1 MRFVWA
7 VVAFVLA
14 AGLIAAGIAQRTI
27 FMGPST
33 QEVSVA
39 VEEPA
44 PYVLLDGDVLRE
56 HPGSQTL
63 LVRGEGEIFAA
74 YGRTADMEA
83 WLADASYNHVTA
95 GKGGELE
102 AELIPAGAAADGD
115 DATATPAPTESP
127 APAETPVPSA
137 TPTEGGAAAEPGRNP
152 AGSDLWLDSFT
163 ETDALIVDKMQLPEG
178 VSLIIAY
185 DGTADAPDDIVISWP
200 LDTSTPL
207 AGPLMAAGAA
217 LLLVGLVLYVLA
229 IRHQRRGRGPRRKG
243 PGPLPATEPIDVAQL
258 PPSERAVIEGSAP
271 APGDADEASGGAPAE
286 GPDTAGV
293 GREGTDHAAGERS
306 SDRDRKTE
314 RRATT
319 TDRRRRLLALPALAV
334 TALLASGCSPD
345 SWPQFGEGTPS
356 PSPSATVIAPENQKP
371 PAVTEAQA
379 RRILQ
384 EVSTTL
390 SDADA
395 AMDIALAGTRLDGP
409 ALTARTTEYALRT
422 ALPETPVPAAIP
434 TDDVEVVL
442 PEATDRWP
450 RTVLLL
456 SKNAG
461 DDTVPPVILTMTQQ
475 DPWSNYK
482 VTNMAEMSAD
492 AVFPEV
498 AAPWLGTSLVP
509 DDSAFLSIPPSEL
522 ATTFADIVD
531 AGETSASYGLF
542 DEISQKLAQSI
553 RDSRQAVVQNLADNG
568 AAETSQ
574 TAFDIVPA
582 DSAPV
587 SMATLDSGAIVAV
600 SLVDTESVTPT
611 SADAVIRFGDNAQ
624 AKALTGVSES
634 AKGVTTKYEFQL
646 FFSVPSQGSTEQIR
660 LLAVRQDLLSVEV
673 IK

>member
-14 AGLIAAGIAQRTI
+14 AGLIAAGIAQRTV

-33 QEVSVA
+33 QETSVA

-44 PYVLLDGDVLRE
+44 PYVLMDGDVLRE
-56 HPGSQTL
+56 HPGAQTL
-63 LVRGEGEIFAA
+63 LVRGDGDIFAA

-83 WLADASYNHVTA
+83 WLADASYNHVTV
-95 GKGGELE
+95 GKDGELDV
-102 AELIPAGAAADGD
+102 ELVDAAAAGD
-115 DATATPAPTESP
+115 DDTSTDAPEATPAPE
-127 APAETPVPSA
+127 ETPA
-137 TPTEGGAAAEPGRNP
+137 DDGAAVDAGRSP
-152 AGSDLWLDSFT
+152 VGSDLWLDSFT
-163 ETDALIVDKMQLPEG
+163 DTDALIADMQLPEG
-178 VSLIIAY
+178 VSLLIAH
-185 DGTADAPDDIVISWP
+185 DGTADAPDDIVVSWP

-217 LLLVGLVLYVLA
+217 VLLVGLVLYVLG

-258 PPSERAVIEGSAP
+258 PPSERKAIEESSSKASDTGTAPADHSEDAEAVQGNGAGGSATE
-271 APGDADEASGGAPAE
+271 DD
-286 GPDTAGV
+286 
-293 GREGTDHAAGERS
+293 AAG
-306 SDRDRKTE
+306 DRKTE
-314 RRATT
+314 MRATPP
-319 TDRRRRLLALPALAV
+319 RRRRMIAIPALAL
-334 TALLASGCSPD
+334 TALLATGCSAD

-379 RRILQ
+379 KRILQ
-384 EVSTTL
+384 DVSATL

-395 AMDIALAGTRLDGP
+395 AMDIDLAGTRLDGP
-409 ALTARTTEYALRT
+409 ALTARKTEYALRT
-422 ALPETPVPAAIP
+422 AVPDTAVPAAIP
-434 TDDVEVVL
+434 TDDVEVIL

-456 SKNAG
+456 SKSDG
-461 DDTVPPVILTMTQQ
+461 DDTVPPVVLTMTQQ

-482 VTNMAEMSAD
+482 VNNMAEMSAD

-509 DDSAFLSIPPSEL
+509 DDSAFLSLPPGEL
-522 ATTFADIVD
+522 AATFSDVVD
-531 AGETSASYGLF
+531 AGEQSASYGLF
-542 DEISQKLAQSI
+542 DEISQNLAKSI

-568 AAETSQ
+568 AAATSQ
-574 TAFDIVPA
+574 TAFDIAPA

-587 SMATLDSGAIVAV
+587 SMTTLGSGAIVAV
-600 SLVDTESVTPT
+600 SLVDTETVTPT

-624 AKALTGVSES
+624 AKALTGVTES

-646 FFSVPSQGSTEQIR
+646 FFSVPAQGSTEQIR

>member
-44 PYVLLDGDVLRE
+44 PFVLLDGDVLRE

-63 LVRGEGEIFAA
+63 LVRGEGDIFAA
-74 YGRTADMEA
+74 YGRTADMQA
-83 WLADASYNHVTA
+83 WLADSSYNHVTA
-95 GKGGELE
+95 GADGELE
-102 AELIPAGAAADGD
+102 TELIAAGSAPDGD
-115 DATATPAPTESP
+115 GATASP
-127 APAETPVPSA
+127 APAETPAPVETPVPSE
-137 TPTEGGAAAEPGRNP
+137 TPAEDGGVAEAGRNP

-185 DGTADAPDDIVISWP
+185 DGTADAPDDIAISWP

-217 LLLVGLVLYVLA
+217 MLLVGLVLYVLA

-258 PPSERAVIEGSAP
+258 PPSERAAIESSADD
-271 APGDADEASGGAPAE
+271 APGDSIPSTEGAQTPGA
-286 GPDTAGV
+286 
-293 GREGTDHAAGERS
+293 GREGTDDPAGANGP
-306 SDRDRKTE
+306 DRDKKTE

-319 TDRRRRLLALPALAV
+319 TGRRRRLLALPALAV

-356 PSPSATVIAPENQKP
+356 PSPSATVIAPDNQKP

-456 SKNAG
+456 SKSAG

-492 AVFPEV
+492 VAFPEV

-509 DDSAFLSIPPSEL
+509 DDSAFLSLPPSEL
-522 ATTFADIVD
+522 AETFADIVD
-531 AGETSASYGLF
+531 TGETSASYGLF
-542 DEISQKLAQSI
+542 DEISQNLAQSI

-568 AAETSQ
+568 AADTSQ
-574 TAFDIVPA
+574 TAFDIIPA

-624 AKALTGVSES
+624 AKALTGVTES

-646 FFSVPSQGSTEQIR
+646 FFSVPAQGSTEQIR

>member
-39 VEEPA
+39 VDEPA

-56 HPGSQTL
+56 NPGSQTL
-63 LVRGEGEIFAA
+63 LVRGEGDIFAA
-74 YGRTADMEA
+74 YGRTADMQA

-95 GKGGELE
+95 GNDGELE
-102 AELIPAGAAADGD
+102 TELIPAGAITDG
-115 DATATPAPTESP
+115 ATATPAPAESP
-127 APAETPVPSA
+127 APEETPVPSE
-137 TPTEGGAAAEPGRNP
+137 TPAEDGAAPEAGRNP

-185 DGTADAPDDIVISWP
+185 DGTADAPDDITISWP

-217 LLLVGLVLYVLA
+217 MLLVGLVLYVLA

-258 PPSERAVIEGSAP
+258 PPSERAAIETSSA
-271 APGDADEASGGAPAE
+271 DATADSDSSGAPANA
-286 GPDTAGV
+286 AGA
-293 GREGTDHAAGERS
+293 GQEDSDDAAGE
-306 SDRDRKTE
+306 DAPERDRKTE

-319 TDRRRRLLALPALAV
+319 TGRRRLLALPTLAV

-356 PSPSATVIAPENQKP
+356 PSPSATVIAPDNQKP
-371 PAVTEAQA
+371 PAVTESQA

-390 SDADA
+390 ADADA

-422 ALPETPVPAAIP
+422 AVPETPVPAAIP

-456 SKNAG
+456 SKSAG

-482 VTNMAEMSAD
+482 VTTMAEMSAD

-509 DDSAFLSIPPSEL
+509 DDSAFLSLPPSEL
-522 ATTFADIVD
+522 AETFADIVD
-531 AGETSASYGLF
+531 TGETSASYGLF
-542 DEISQKLAQSI
+542 DEISQNLAQSI

-574 TAFDIVPA
+574 TAFDIIPA

-624 AKALTGVSES
+624 AKALTGVTES

-646 FFSVPSQGSTEQIR
+646 FFSVPAQGSTEQIR

>member
-14 AGLIAAGIAQRTI
+14 AGLIAAGIAQRTV

-33 QEVSVA
+33 QETSVA

-44 PYVLLDGDVLRE
+44 PYVLMDGDVLRE
-56 HPGSQTL
+56 HPGAQTL
-63 LVRGEGEIFAA
+63 LVRGDGDIFAA

-83 WLADASYNHVTA
+83 WLADASYNHVTV
-95 GKGGELE
+95 GKDGELDV
-102 AELIPAGAAADGD
+102 ELVDAAAAED
-115 DATATPAPTESP
+115 DDTSTDAPEASP
-127 APAETPVPSA
+127 APEETPA
-137 TPTEGGAAAEPGRNP
+137 DDGAAAEDGRSP
-152 AGSDLWLDSFT
+152 VGSDLWLDSFT
-163 ETDALIVDKMQLPEG
+163 DTDALIADMQLPEG
-178 VSLIIAY
+178 VSLLIAH
-185 DGTADAPDDIVISWP
+185 DGTADAPDDIVVSWP

-217 LLLVGLVLYVLA
+217 VLLIGLVLYVLG

-258 PPSERAVIEGSAP
+258 PPSERKAIEESSTTATDTGSAP
-271 APGDADEASGGAPAE
+271 AEHTVDAETAQGDGEPDSARKGDSAGDRRSEMRAASP
-286 GPDTAGV
+286 T
-293 GREGTDHAAGERS
+293 
-306 SDRDRKTE
+306 
-314 RRATT
+314 
-319 TDRRRRLLALPALAV
+319 RRRRMIAIPALAL
-334 TALLASGCSPD
+334 TALLATGCSAD

-379 RRILQ
+379 KRILQ
-384 EVSTTL
+384 DVSATL

-395 AMDIALAGTRLDGP
+395 AMDIDLAGTRLDGP
-409 ALTARTTEYALRT
+409 ALTARKTEYALRT
-422 ALPETPVPAAIP
+422 ALPDTAVPAAIP
-434 TDDVEVVL
+434 TDDVEVML

-450 RTVLLL
+450 RTVLML
-456 SKNAG
+456 SKSDG
-461 DDTVPPVILTMTQQ
+461 DDTVPPVVLTMTQQ

-482 VTNMAEMSAD
+482 VNNMAEMSAD

-498 AAPWLGTSLVP
+498 AAPWLGTSMVP
-509 DDSAFLSIPPSEL
+509 DDSAFLSLPPGEL
-522 ATTFADIVD
+522 AATYSDVVD
-531 AGETSASYGLF
+531 AGEQSASYGMF
-542 DEISQKLAQSI
+542 DEISQNLAKSI

-568 AAETSQ
+568 AAATSQ
-574 TAFDIVPA
+574 TAFDIAPA

-587 SMATLDSGAIVAV
+587 SMTTLGSGAIVAV
-600 SLVDTESVTPT
+600 SLVDTETVTPT

-624 AKALTGVSES
+624 AKALTGVTES

-646 FFSVPSQGSTEQIR
+646 FFSVPAQGSTEQIR

>member
-39 VEEPA
+39 AEEPA
-44 PYVLLDGDVLRE
+44 PFVLMDGDVLRE

-83 WLADASYNHVTA
+83 WLADSSYNHVTV
-95 GKGGELE
+95 
-102 AELIPAGAAADGD
+102 GD
-115 DATATPAPTESP
+115 DGGLDVSLVAAGSAPEGEGAPESP
-127 APAETPVPSA
+127 APAETPA
-137 TPTEGGAAAEPGRNP
+137 AAETPAPAETPVEGDAAAEPGRNP

-163 ETDALIVDKMQLPEG
+163 ETDTLIADNMQLPEG

-185 DGTADAPDDIVISWP
+185 DGTADAPDDIVVSWP

-217 LLLVGLVLYVLA
+217 VLLVGLVLYVLA

-258 PPSERAVIEGSAP
+258 PPSERAAIEGTSTTDADDESDRAGAGTDAP
-271 APGDADEASGGAPAE
+271 AAGDSNAD
-286 GPDTAGV
+286 D
-293 GREGTDHAAGERS
+293 AAGAKS
-306 SDRDRKTE
+306 SDAAPKTE
-314 RRATT
+314 MRARPVN
-319 TDRRRRLLALPALAV
+319 RRRRLLAVPALAV

-345 SWPQFGEGTPS
+345 SWPQLGEGTPS
-356 PSPSATVIAPENQKP
+356 PSPSATVIAPDNQKP

-379 RRILQ
+379 KRILQ

-395 AMDIALAGTRLDGP
+395 SMDIELAGTRLDGP

-422 ALPETPVPAAIP
+422 AVPETPVPAALP

-456 SKNAG
+456 SKSAD

-492 AVFPEV
+492 AVFPDV
-498 AAPWLGTSLVP
+498 AASWLGTSLVP
-509 DDSAFLSIPPSEL
+509 DDSAFLSIPPADL
-522 ATTFADIVD
+522 AATYADVVD
-531 AGETSASYGLF
+531 AGEASASYGMF
-542 DEISQKLAQSI
+542 DEISQNLAQSI
-553 RDSRQAVVQNLADNG
+553 RDSRQAVVQTLADNG

-582 DSAPV
+582 DSEPV
-587 SMATLDSGAIVAV
+587 SMTTLDSGAIVAV
-600 SLVDTESVTPT
+600 SLIDTESVTPT
-611 SADAVIRFGDNAQ
+611 SADAVIRLGDANPQ
-624 AKALTGVSES
+624 AKALTGVTES
-634 AKGVTTKYEFQL
+634 AKGFTTKYEFQL
-646 FFSVPSQGSTEQIR
+646 FFSVPAQGSTEQIR
-660 LLAVRQDLLSVEV
+660 LMAVRQDLLSVEV

>member
-14 AGLIAAGIAQRTI
+14 AGLIAAGIAQRTV

-33 QEVSVA
+33 QETSVA

-56 HPGSQTL
+56 HPGAQTL
-63 LVRGEGEIFAA
+63 LVRGDGDIFAA

-83 WLADASYNHVTA
+83 WLADASYNHVTV
-95 GKGGELE
+95 GKDGELDV
-102 AELIPAGAAADGD
+102 ELVDAVATGED
-115 DATATPAPTESP
+115 DADTDAPEATP
-127 APAETPVPSA
+127 APAETPA
-137 TPTEGGAAAEPGRNP
+137 DDGAAAEAGRSP
-152 AGSDLWLDSFT
+152 VGSDLWLDSFT
-163 ETDALIVDKMQLPEG
+163 DTDALIADMQLPEG
-178 VSLIIAY
+178 VSLLIAH
-185 DGTADAPDDIVISWP
+185 DGTVDAPDDIVVSWP

-217 LLLVGLVLYVLA
+217 VLVVGLVLYVLG

-258 PPSERAVIEGSAP
+258 PPSERKAIEESSTTEPDRGSTPAEHAVDSESVHGDGQEGSASE
-271 APGDADEASGGAPAE
+271 GDA
-286 GPDTAGV
+286 AG
-293 GREGTDHAAGERS
+293 
-306 SDRDRKTE
+306 DRKSE
-314 RRATT
+314 MRATPS
-319 TDRRRRLLALPALAV
+319 RRRRMFAVPALAL
-334 TALLASGCSPD
+334 TALLATGCSAD
-345 SWPQFGEGTPS
+345 SWPQFGAGTPS

-379 RRILQ
+379 KRILQ
-384 EVSTTL
+384 DVSATL

-395 AMDIALAGTRLDGP
+395 AMDIDLAGTRLDGP
-409 ALTARTTEYALRT
+409 ALTARKTEYALRT
-422 ALPETPVPAAIP
+422 ALPDTAVPAAIP
-434 TDDVEVVL
+434 TDDVEVML

-456 SKNAG
+456 SKSDG
-461 DDTVPPVILTMTQQ
+461 DDTVPPVVLTMTQQ

-482 VTNMAEMSAD
+482 VNNMAEMSAD

-509 DDSAFLSIPPSEL
+509 DDSAFLSMPPGEL
-522 ATTFADIVD
+522 AATFSDVVD
-531 AGETSASYGLF
+531 AGEQSASYGLF
-542 DEISQKLAQSI
+542 DEISQNLAKSI

-568 AAETSQ
+568 AAATSQ
-574 TAFDIVPA
+574 TAFDIAPA

-587 SMATLDSGAIVAV
+587 SMTTLGSGAIVAV
-600 SLVDTESVTPT
+600 SLVDTETVTPT

-624 AKALTGVSES
+624 AKALTGVTES

-646 FFSVPSQGSTEQIR
+646 FFSVPAQGSTEQIR

>member
-39 VEEPA
+39 AEEPA
-44 PYVLLDGDVLRE
+44 PYLLLDGDVLRE
-56 HPGSQTL
+56 YPGSQSL
-63 LVRGEGEIFAA
+63 VVRGEGDIFAA

-83 WLADASYNHVTA
+83 WLADASYNHVTV
-95 GKGGELE
+95 GKGGELD
-102 AELIPAGAAADGD
+102 AELIGPGAAGDGE
-115 DATATPAPTESP
+115 DATASPAPSESP
-127 APAETPVPSA
+127 APAEVPAPSETPAEDTS
-137 TPTEGGAAAEPGRNP
+137 AAEPGRNP

-163 ETDALIVDKMQLPEG
+163 ETDTLILDNMQLPEG

-185 DGTADAPDDIVISWP
+185 DGTTPAPDDIVVSWP

-217 LLLVGLVLYVLA
+217 VLLVGLVLYVLG

-258 PPSERAVIEGSAP
+258 PPSERAVIESSSTDGSGDSAP
-271 APGDADEASGGAPAE
+271 SADGADADAAGG
-286 GPDTAGV
+286 
-293 GREGTDHAAGERS
+293 EGTDDAPGAKRP
-306 SDRDRKTE
+306 DRDRKTE
-314 RRATT
+314 MRATT
-319 TDRRRRLLALPALAV
+319 IDPRRRLLALPALAV

-345 SWPQFGEGTPS
+345 SWPQFGEATPS

-371 PAVTEAQA
+371 PAVTEGQA
-379 RRILQ
+379 KRILQ
-384 EVSTTL
+384 EVSATL
-390 SDADA
+390 TDADA
-395 AMDIALAGTRLDGP
+395 AMDITLAGTRVDGP
-409 ALTARTTEYALRT
+409 ALTARTTEYTLRT
-422 ALPETPVPAAIP
+422 ALPESPVPAAIP

-461 DDTVPPVILTMTQQ
+461 DETVPPVILTMTQQ

-498 AAPWLGTSLVP
+498 AAPWLGTTLVP
-509 DDSAFLSIPPSEL
+509 DDSAFLSLPPSEL
-522 ATTFADIVD
+522 AATFADVVD
-531 AGETSASYGLF
+531 AGETSPSYGLF
-542 DEISQKLAQSI
+542 DEISQNLAQSI

-611 SADAVIRFGDNAQ
+611 TADAVIRFGDNAQ

-646 FFSVPSQGSTEQIR
+646 FFSVPAQGSTEQIR

>member
-14 AGLIAAGIAQRTI
+14 AGLIAAGIAQRTV

-33 QEVSVA
+33 QETSVA

-56 HPGSQTL
+56 HPGAQTL
-63 LVRGEGEIFAA
+63 LVRGDGDIFAA

-83 WLADASYNHVTA
+83 WLADTSYNHVSV
-95 GKGGELE
+95 GKDGELDV
-102 AELIPAGAAADGD
+102 ELVDPAAAGD
-115 DATATPAPTESP
+115 DESTDDPEATPAPEET
-127 APAETPVPSA
+127 PAED
-137 TPTEGGAAAEPGRNP
+137 GAAAEAGRSP
-152 AGSDLWLDSFT
+152 VGSDLWLDSFT
-163 ETDALIVDKMQLPEG
+163 DTDALIADMQLPEG
-178 VSLIIAY
+178 VSLLIAH
-185 DGTADAPDDIVISWP
+185 DGTADAPDDIVVSWP

-217 LLLVGLVLYVLA
+217 VLLVGLVLYVLG

-258 PPSERAVIEGSAP
+258 PPSERKAIEESSTTVNDEDSTP
-271 APGDADEASGGAPAE
+271 ADHGVDAENAQGEGASGTATE
-286 GPDTAGV
+286 GDTAGD
-293 GREGTDHAAGERS
+293 RRS
-306 SDRDRKTE
+306 E
-314 RRATT
+314 MRATPPT
-319 TDRRRRLLALPALAV
+319 RRRRMIAIPALAL
-334 TALLASGCSPD
+334 TALLATGCSAD

-379 RRILQ
+379 KRILQ
-384 EVSTTL
+384 EVSATL

-395 AMDIALAGTRLDGP
+395 AMDIDLAGTRLDGP
-409 ALTARTTEYALRT
+409 ALTARKTEYALRT
-422 ALPETPVPAAIP
+422 ALPDTAAPAAIP
-434 TDDVEVVL
+434 TDDVEVML

-456 SKNAG
+456 SKSDG
-461 DDTVPPVILTMTQQ
+461 DDTVPPVVLTMTQQ
-475 DPWSNYK
+475 DPWSQYK
-482 VTNMAEMSAD
+482 VNNMAEMSAD

-509 DDSAFLSIPPSEL
+509 DDSAFLSLPPGEL
-522 ATTFADIVD
+522 AATFSDVVD
-531 AGETSASYGLF
+531 AGEQSASYGLF
-542 DEISQKLAQSI
+542 DEISQNLAKSI

-568 AAETSQ
+568 AAATSQ
-574 TAFDIVPA
+574 TAFDIAPA

-587 SMATLDSGAIVAV
+587 SMTTLGSGAIVAV
-600 SLVDTESVTPT
+600 SLVDTETVTPT

-624 AKALTGVSES
+624 AKALTGVTES

-646 FFSVPSQGSTEQIR
+646 FFSVPAQGSTEQIR